1 MKLKGRRRLS
11 LAGKTPSY
19 PKLILSLMA
28 LFLAACS
35 AGLEEPEPYP
45 SPVDSI
51 PTLPSGTSNQEL
63 SVGDSRIRASDGM
76 ETVYV
81 PGGDFLM
88 GSDQEEVDYA
98 LELCLAYDTNCSR
111 RYFSVEQPQHV
122 VQLSSF
128 WLDATE
134 VTSGQYDGCVDAGIC
149 EEISCEDTGD
159 VDRDNLPAICVNWH
173 QAAAYCQW
181 IGARLPTEAEWE
193 YGARGVDDR
202 RYPWGDDIEGSRLNY
217 CDANCDLPKR
227 NDAVDDGYSQTAPV
241 GSYPEGASWIG
252 ALDMSGNVWEWT
264 ADWFGEYSS
273 ERQTDPAGPD
283 TGGRKVVRGGSWHTS
298 ADHARSALRTYSDPE
313 LSSNHVGFRCAMSDK
328 N

>member
-1 MKLKGRRRLS
+1 MMKGSPRPSLLGVIPWTRLICMS
-11 LAGKTPSY
+11 F
-19 PKLILSLMA
+19 MA

-35 AGLEEPEPYP
+35 ADLKEPEPDP
-45 SPVDSI
+45 NPVDSI
-51 PTLPSGTSNQEL
+51 PTIPSSTSIMEL
-63 SVGDSRIRASDGM
+63 STGDTRIRKSDGM

-81 PGGDFLM
+81 PGGEFLM
-88 GSDQEEVDYA
+88 GSDQAEVDYA
-98 LELCLAYDTNCSR
+98 LSLCQAYDTNCSR
-111 RYFSVEQPQHV
+111 RYFSVEQPQHL

-128 WLDATE
+128 WLDRTE
-134 VTSGQYDGCVDAGIC
+134 VTIGQYDGCMDAGIC
-149 EEISCEDTGD
+149 EKISCEDTGD
-159 VDRDNLPAICVNWH
+159 ADRDKLPAICVNWH

-181 IGARLPTEAEWE
+181 VGARLPTEAEWE

-202 RYPWGDDIEGSRLNY
+202 RYPWGDDIDRSRLNY
-217 CDANCDLPKR
+217 CDANCELPKR
-227 NDAVDDGYSQTAPV
+227 NDAVDDSYSQTAPV
-241 GSYPEGASWIG
+241 GSYPDGASWIG